1 MPRLGT
7 GRSEPLPRVPGGG
20 AGDGPVV
27 PKGTPAPAQEAGRG
41 ERCLDTIVK
50 RGGPTAVAK
59 PLREQ
64 TWVPEGVAPVA
75 DACAAMARTGFGP
88 GRGPAVVQRSLRS
101 SRDSVRHSACPSQ
114 ACRHG
119 LGSDTGCREHLHLE
133 GAPSPLCRTLR
144 QCALAGRRADSQ
156 SVPRSSSRAAIRSAS
171 RACRPSSSE
180 RRRYRTHRLPTSSTL
195 MEAAG

>member
-133 GAPSPLCRTLR
+133 GAPSPLCRR
-144 QCALAGRRADSQ
+144 CASVPLLAGEPTASPYPGLRAGQQ
-156 SVPRSSSRAAIRSAS
+156 SGPQAGLAGHQVRNAGATALTD
-171 RACRPSSSE
+171 CRPAQ
-180 RRRYRTHRLPTSSTL
+180 P
-195 MEAAG
+195 